1 VKKGTPR
8 PHAPNG
14 MRYAGF
20 YAGVPWYWNR
30 LGRFFLGYVVAGGII
45 SVVLIAFFTLRWI
58 SSIIQDPAVEFCV
71 MLLFILGTGCGLF
84 LAFYDEYDDL

>member
-1 VKKGTPR
+1 MKIRTFKQFMAAVSKDR
-8 PHAPNG
+8 
-14 MRYAGF
+14 
-20 YAGVPWYWNR
+20 W
-30 LGRFFLGYVVAGGII
+30 GIADERGSI
-45 SVVLIAFFTLRWI
+45 RNPESQCPI